1 MEQKFRAATWAYLM
15 LPLALFFGRGL
26 RPAVAVAVV
35 VALAAAIVIEVRRE
49 LPAGPGSPEP
59 RFSLLGWAAAL
70 VPLGVVLAFS
80 GIGGLGLPWNDWWKH
95 NAILADLSE
104 QPWPVAWELGG
115 ERVALVYYL
124 AYYVPAAV
132 VGALKGWQAANVA
145 LIVWTFL
152 GSALA
157 LGWLVLLTRAA
168 PLLCGLGFVFFGGM
182 DGLAYVVTK
191 GLGTVLTEAWHGGMW
206 EWWAVWFQYP
216 SNVEL
221 LFWVPQHAIGGWLGV
236 ALVLSA
242 TDHRDARFPAI
253 LVVAVTAFWSPLIAL
268 GLAALA
274 WIPGVAGSRSLGEAL
289 RAQLSVPSAVGLGV
303 GLLVALYY
311 GSRWASFDLPPDM
324 LTGLHSVPN
333 GILPLALDLDATGW
347 MRFLRRWAG
356 VCVLEF
362 GALAVAIAL
371 ARGGLRA
378 SRGFDLVLLASAG
391 LLVLLPWVR
400 YGYANDLPMRAS
412 IPALYAFLVMALA
425 ALREWRRRPLGAA
438 LVATVLLLGSLT
450 PLAQFQ
456 KKRALTAE
464 GDWLRPPAREDT
476 RDLFAVHRHYQ
487 EIGHGFDFVTQYIG
501 AADAPFFRWLARP
514 LEPRSIDP
522 DRRQS
527 SR

>member
-1 MEQKFRAATWAYLM
+1 MEQWFRVATWAYLI

-26 RPAVAVAVV
+26 RPAGAVAVV
-35 VALAAAIVIEVRRE
+35 AALVAAAAIEVRRGVPDG
-49 LPAGPGSPEP
+49 PAAP
-59 RFSLLGWAAAL
+59 RFSALGWVAAL

-80 GIGGLGLPWNDWWKH
+80 GVGGLGLAWDDWAKH

-115 ERVALVYYL
+115 ERLALVYYL

-132 VGALKGWQAANVA
+132 AGALAGWKAANVA
-145 LIVWTFL
+145 LILWTLL

-157 LGWLVLLTRAA
+157 VGWLVLLTRAA
-168 PLLCGLGFVFFGGM
+168 PLLCGLVFVLFGGM

-191 GLGTVLTEAWHGGMW
+191 GLGTVLSEAWRGGMW
-206 EWWAVWFQYP
+206 EWWAGWFLYP

-221 LFWVPQHAIGGWLGV
+221 LFWVPQHAIGGWLGM

-242 TDHRDARFPAI
+242 AGRGDARFPAI
-253 LVVAVTAFWSPLIAL
+253 LVVAVAAFWSPLVAI

-274 WIPGVAGSRSLGEAL
+274 WIPGVAGSRGTAEAL
-289 RAQLSVPSAVGLGV
+289 RAQIGLPNAVGLGV

-311 GSRWASFDLPPDM
+311 ASRWVSFELPLDM
-324 LTGLHSVPN
+324 TTGLHAIPD
-333 GILPLALDLDATGW
+333 GILPLALDLDAAGW

-362 GALAVAIAL
+362 GALAFAIAL

-378 SRGFDLVLLASAG
+378 SRGFDWVWLASVG
-391 LLVLLPWVR
+391 LLILLPWFR

-412 IPALYAFLVMALA
+412 IPALYTLLVLAIA
-425 ALREWRRRPLGAA
+425 ALRGWRTRPLGAA
-438 LVATVLLLGSLT
+438 LVATVLLVGSLT

-464 GDWLRPPAREDT
+464 GAWLRPPAREDT
-476 RDLFAVHRHYQ
+476 RDLFGVHRRYQ
-487 EIGHGFDFVTQYIG
+487 EIGSGFEFVTQYIG
-501 AADAPFFRWLARP
+501 AADAPYFRWLARP
-514 LEPRSIDP
+514 LEPRSIHP
-522 DRRQS
+522 ERQQPP
-527 SR
+527 R